1 MPYDHYETAGPL
13 FVRMAGAPRTRYLP
27 TGETDPWAHIR
38 RLASDPLLREAVRVA
53 SGSLADALDR
63 LDAGERLSPK
73 NLTRT
78 ALSLTR
84 YALRHSG
91 RPTPFGLFAGVA
103 VAGTG
108 PARAE
113 VTGPGRKSVRVDG
126 TWLEGRV
133 RRWLTVPEV
142 RHRISVA
149 ANDLCRVRGDRLLL
163 AAGRGETSVRR
174 NALVDWARETA
185 AAPVPYG
192 ELIAKAAAAFP
203 EVPAERVDGAL
214 AQLLRHGF
222 LLCSLGE
229 PDVDGRL
236 LDRVEEAVAGLP
248 DAVAELRGARAALAA
263 YERVDPGAGETAW
276 RTAVAALSPDRPAG
290 TPPVQVDLG
299 AVADVRLPEAVAEE
313 VRRYA
318 SMMWTLS
325 PRWAALPHLRDYQDA
340 FVDRYGTTGLVPL
353 GELTDPHR
361 GLGLPA
367 AYRDPDAAP
376 PPHDP
381 RDDTARRRR
390 LLLAE
395 LVQEAMSAH
404 DGELRLTSDVL
415 ALLAQDEPSEAER
428 RTAPPQSLDLCFHL
442 LADDLRALDRGEFR
456 LIAGPHTG
464 SWTAGATVA
473 RFAGVTGATEDL
485 ARLLGRL
492 DDGRALPAQVVFR
505 PHDPRALNPMRV
517 PALVPHRIPVGVY
530 ADPALPGHLDWRRLL
545 VGVDASGLRLTDPAT
560 GRTVLPVVPHMVN
573 PHKLAPGPARLLIDI
588 GHGRG
593 RPWTGWDWYGLEDL
607 PALPRVTF
615 GRVTLCPRRWKPD
628 RHLRAAAADPGR
640 WDTAVAAWRDR
651 HGIPRH
657 VQLVLDDRGHGLD
670 LDDPWHRTVLR
681 HEVRT
686 AVPFLVTED
695 PSADGTGLGWAHGH
709 RTEVVVPLVHRPE
722 PVGPAPA
729 APGTVA
735 PSPRAGRHLPG
746 EDWLYAK
753 LYAAEDAHAE
763 LLGRWLPRLV
773 RDAGEDADRWFF
785 LRYRDPDPHL
795 RLRFHGDPGTLHGRL
810 LPALARHARSWQDA
824 GLLRRLVLDT
834 YEPETG
840 RYGGPDALPHAER
853 LFHLDSRSA
862 LGQLA
867 LRARG
872 GPRPPDEVLAAANHA
887 ALLES
892 LGDWDWC
899 GWVDAVFSKG
909 AEHSAFQRHRAAARE
924 AVLPGRAATGLAA
937 LLGAPHLEELWA
949 GAPAG
954 RAYGPLV
961 VPHDTAALLGLL
973 HMQHNRL
980 FGIDRDGEERGYAV
994 LRGIA
999 RDHLG
1004 RRRHTGTSPRKD
1016 V

>member
-1 MPYDHYETAGPL
+1 M
-13 FVRMAGAPRTRYLP
+13 GA
-27 TGETDPWAHIR
+27 A
-38 RLASDPLLREAVRVA
+38 
-53 SGSLADALDR
+53 
-63 LDAGERLSPK
+63 
-73 NLTRT
+73 
-78 ALSLTR
+78 
-84 YALRHSG
+84 
-91 RPTPFGLFAGVA
+91 
-103 VAGTG
+103 
-108 PARAE
+108 
-113 VTGPGRKSVRVDG
+113 
-126 TWLEGRV
+126 
-133 RRWLTVPEV
+133 
-142 RHRISVA
+142 
-149 ANDLCRVRGDRLLL
+149 
-163 AAGRGETSVRR
+163 
-174 NALVDWARETA
+174 
-185 AAPVPYG
+185 
-192 ELIAKAAAAFP
+192 
-203 EVPAERVDGAL
+203 
-214 AQLLRHGF
+214 
-222 LLCSLGE
+222 
-229 PDVDGRL
+229 
-236 LDRVEEAVAGLP
+236 
-248 DAVAELRGARAALAA
+248 
-263 YERVDPGAGETAW
+263 
-276 RTAVAALSPDRPAG
+276 
-290 TPPVQVDLG
+290 
-299 AVADVRLPEAVAEE
+299 ADVRLPEAVAEE

-318 SMMWTLS
+318 SVMWTLS

-340 FVDRYGTTGLVPL
+340 FVDRYGTNGLVPL
-353 GELTDPHR
+353 GELVDPHR

-367 AYRDPDAAP
+367 AYQDPAAAP
-376 PPHDP
+376 PAHDP

-395 LVQEAMSAH
+395 LVQEALSAH
-404 DGELRLTSDVL
+404 GGELRLDSGVR
-415 ALLAQDEPSEAER
+415 ALLTQEEPSDAER
-428 RTAPPQSLDLCFHL
+428 RTMPPQSLELCFHL
-442 LADDLRALDRGEFR
+442 LADDLAALDRGEFR

-473 RFAGVTGATEDL
+473 RFAQLLGATEDL
-485 ARLLGRL
+485 ARTLGRL

-505 PHDPRALNPMRV
+505 PHDPRVLNPMRV

-530 ADPALPGHLDWRRLL
+530 ADPGRPGHLDWRRLL

-573 PHKLAPGPARLLIDI
+573 PHRLAPGPARLLVDI

-607 PALPRVTF
+607 PVLPRVTL

-628 RHLRAAAADPGR
+628 RHLRAAAADPTR
-640 WDTAVAAWRDR
+640 WDAEVAAWRDR
-651 HGIPRH
+651 HGVPDL
-657 VQLVLDDRGHGLD
+657 VQLVVDDRGHGLD
-670 LDDPWHRTVLR
+670 LTDPWHRRVLR
-681 HEVRT
+681 HEVS
-686 AVPFLVTED
+686 AGVPFVVTED
-695 PSADGTGLGWAHGH
+695 PSADGSGLGWTGGH
-709 RTEVVVPLVHRPE
+709 RTEVVVPLVHRP
-722 PVGPAPA
+722 GPAGSAPATAPPTVTSRTA
-729 APGTVA
+729 APRTVA

-773 RDAGEDADRWFF
+773 RDAGEDTDRWFF

-795 RLRFHGDPGTLHGRL
+795 RLRFHGAPGPLHGHV
-810 LPALARHARSWQDA
+810 LPVLARHARSWQDA

-840 RYGGPDALPHAER
+840 RYGGPDAMPHAER

-862 LGQLA
+862 LDQLA

-872 GPRPPDEVLAAANHA
+872 GPKPPDEVLAAANHA

-899 GWVDAVFSKG
+899 AWVDAVFPKSP
-909 AEHSAFQRHRAAARE
+909 EHTAFQRHRAAARK
-924 AVLPGRAATGLAA
+924 AVLPGRAAAGLAA
-937 LLGAPHLEELWA
+937 LLGAPRLAELWT

-973 HMQHNRL
+973 HMQYNRL

-1004 RRRHTGTSPRKD
+1004 RRRHAGTGTGTDRAKD
-1016 V
+1016 A